1 MKDPTLRKTIGL
13 IIWLLLGNYL
23 VAQEANPNIEVE
35 NMGIVNSNKLDF
47 SPTFYKDGIV
57 FVSNR
62 KRPKS
67 AKKITDEK
75 DEWLGDN
82 FMSLYYA
89 PQTSE
94 GFDMPMEF
102 SVNITTRYHEGP
114 VSFSKDGT
122 RIFFTRNN
130 YEDGEKKT
138 NRKGDTLL
146 KIYSALKNGNDWTS
160 ITELPFNVEDYDQCH
175 PALSADGRTLI
186 FSSNREGGYGGMDLY
201 KSEFLNGQ
209 WSAPANLGPH
219 INTTKNEVFP
229 YVHETG
235 KLYFASNGHGGYGGL
250 DVYAAKRMNS
260 TWGAPTNIGS
270 PINTLDDDF
279 GYVVD
284 ATGKSGFF
292 SSARKGGLGKD
303 DVYKFTI
310 HPPKVAPAPEE
321 EFTEKGVRKI
331 IAGTIS
337 DGVSGKRL
345 EKARVSLLNRL
356 SGQKMTT
363 ITDDKGEF
371 AFRSSPLHDGFVLQV
386 SKAGYNAYAEDL
398 NIVQLAKED
407 RSIKEYFFLLNPVGT
422 TQPPPAPVTA
432 PVVTT
437 STPVATTPV
446 KATDEIIFKGGA
458 GVELDLGKTLILE
471 EILFEYGSYDLQI
484 TSLPILDDLVNL
496 LKKYPTMGAELSA
509 HTDSRGNASYNERLS
524 RRRAESV
531 VTYLVQQGIP
541 PTRLIPIGKGETA
554 VRNGCIDGVPCSE
567 SQHKANRRIE
577 MNMIQLVGY

>member
-1 MKDPTLRKTIGL
+1 
-13 IIWLLLGNYL
+13 
-23 VAQEANPNIEVE
+23 V
-35 NMGIVNSNKLDF
+35 IVNSNKLDF

-82 FMSLYYA
+82 FMSLYHA
-89 PQTSE
+89 SQTSD
-94 GFDMPMEF
+94 GFDIPMEF

-146 KIYSALKNGNDWTS
+146 KIYSALKNGNDWAS
-160 ITELPFNVEDYDQCH
+160 ITELPFNVDDYDQCH

-186 FSSNREGGYGGMDLY
+186 FSSNREGGY
-201 KSEFLNGQ
+201 
-209 WSAPANLGPH
+209 
-219 INTTKNEVFP
+219 
-229 YVHETG
+229 G

-260 TWGAPTNIGS
+260 TWGAPANIGS

-386 SKAGYNAYAEDL
+386 SKAGYNAYSEDL

-437 STPVATTPV
+437 STPVATTPA
-446 KATDEIIFKGGA
+446 KATDEIIFRGGA
-458 GVELDLGKTLILE
+458 AVELDLGKTLILE

-541 PTRLIPIGKGETA
+541 PTRLIPLGKGETE